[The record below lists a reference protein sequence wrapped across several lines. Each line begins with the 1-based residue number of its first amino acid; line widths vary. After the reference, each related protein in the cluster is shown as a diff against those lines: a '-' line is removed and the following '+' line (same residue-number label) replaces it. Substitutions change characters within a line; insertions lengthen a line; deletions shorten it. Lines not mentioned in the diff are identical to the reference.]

1 VLILPPGHARS
12 ISTPRRLR
20 AREQWIIGS
29 VLALL
34 AAGVVVLVISFAS
47 SGHTT
52 GHGCID
58 VTVPGATG
66 GTEIYRCGAEARALC
81 ASAATAGSQQPLLG
95 EATIAQCRKAGIPT
109 G

>member
-1 VLILPPGHARS
+1 MLILPPGHGRLAS
-12 ISTPRRLR
+12 GTPPLR
-20 AREQWIIGS
+20 AVEKWLIAS
-29 VLALL
+29 VLGVL
-34 AAGVVVLVISFAS
+34 AAGVVALGISFAS
-47 SGHTT
+47 GGHSS

-81 ASAATAGSQQPLLG
+81 ASAAVVGSQQPLLSQ
-95 EATIAQCRKAGIPT
+95 ATIAACRKARIPT

>member
-12 ISTPRRLR
+12 VASPRRLR
-20 AREQWIIGS
+20 AREKWIIGS
-29 VLALL
+29 VLGLL
-34 AAGVVVLVISFAS
+34 AVGVIALVISFAS
-47 SGHTT
+47 GGHAT

-66 GTEIYRCGAEARALC
+66 STEIYRCGAEARALC
-81 ASAATAGSQQPLLG
+81 ASAATVGSQQPLLG